1 MHLGYH
7 ELRQMLEQ
15 FKEARSK
22 RHAPSSMAHSG
33 PPPGGMPPSGPRPDR
48 DNGYGSRS
56 GSDYRSSRDDRYDRD
71 RGGYDRGEG
80 HRDRERDRGYSSRYE
95 YVVNL
100 LFPAKKINRLAP
112 TVIGEE
118 TVNARGH
125 LNDDISFVVC
135 ISSEPTCSMLFY
147 VLSYSGIAASIA
159 ITLFAADWVLFWLIV
174 RTTVLNTEVAAE
186 V

>member
-1 MHLGYH
+1 
-7 ELRQMLEQ
+7 MLEQ

-22 RHAPSSMAHSG
+22 RHAPSSMAHPHSG

-56 GSDYRSSRDDRYDRD
+56 GSDYRPSRDDRYDRD
-71 RGGYDRGEG
+71 RGYDRGEG
-80 HRDRERDRGYSSRYE
+80 PRDRERDRGYSSRYE

-100 LFPAKKINRLAP
+100 LFPARKINRLPP

-135 ISSEPTCSMLFY
+135 ISSELSCSMLFY
-147 VLSYSGIAASIA
+147 VLSYSGIAAFIE
-159 ITLFAADWVLFWLIV
+159 ITPFAAGWGVFFFFG
-174 RTTVLNTEVAAE
+174 
-186 V
+186 